1 MCFQRKYTM
10 TFWEVLK
17 IPYFDQK
24 QAFNCLLLKSCY
36 QKFSKIHSK
45 TSVLESLFNNVPDL
59 QLQCF
64 PENVTK
70 FM

>member
-10 TFWEVLK
+10 TFREVLK

-24 QAFNCLLLKSCY
+24 QTFNCLLLKSCS

-45 TSVLESLFNNVPDL
+45 TSVLESLFNNVADL

-64 PENVTK
+64 PENFTK